1 MVEPTN
7 VQTSFLRKLIVL
19 EGLRHRQ
26 GALYDMWQSAVQGG
40 AGETISET
48 SETKR

>member
-7 VQTSFLRKLIVL
+7 VQIYFLHKLIVL

-40 AGETISET
+40 AGETISGT